1 MSTPPPSVDR
11 IDQTFELEGLDCAD
25 CARAI
30 ERSVA
35 RLDGV
40 HAAQVNYMAARL
52 TVKGS
57 APADSVAAQV
67 KALGYGIR
75 AARPNPTLQRDPADK
90 AGRIELGPV
99 GFVRFLLRRQTTT
112 LALAGLIAILPAMI
126 ARELWPL
133 LAGQAVSGIWPEAL
147 GLLALGLAGWP
158 IAGSAWQAVTRSR
171 EININV
177 LMTIAAIGAVI
188 IGATT
193 EAGLVMTLFAI
204 GEALEGYTGER
215 ARAAIG
221 DLVSTAPPEA
231 TRLERVAGAVRET
244 RVPVADLNVGDVIL
258 ARPGDRIAMDG
269 RVIAGESAVDQ
280 APITGESLPVPKAI
294 GAEVFAGTLN
304 GEGVLEIEVTRL
316 AGDSTLARIVH
327 LVEEAESR
335 KAPAQRFVDRFAQ
348 VYTPIVVVIAALVAA
363 VPPLFFGQP
372 FWNPTPETQG
382 WLYRALE
389 LLVVACPCA
398 LVVSTPVTLISAI
411 ANGARHGL
419 LIKGGAQL
427 EALAH
432 VRVVAFDKTGTLT
445 VGQPRLTRVR
455 ALGCTRERAQGAGEP
470 VAACE
475 PCRDLLAMA
484 SAVERRSEHPLAK
497 AVVDGAAAQAL
508 DTRYPPADGVL
519 ALAGRGVSGAVAGRS
534 VFVGSHAYFDRDVPH
549 HNGHCAEIAAA
560 SDQGQTSLLVRVGDD
575 YAGYLCV
582 ADGLRESS
590 REALQALRRE
600 GVEHLVMLTGDSA
613 GAARQVANALDIDDV
628 RAELLPP
635 DKAEAVRGV
644 QQGHGPVAMVGDGI
658 NDAVALATADV
669 GIALGVGA
677 AQANEVAGVT
687 LMSGDLRRLADAL
700 ALAKAALNSVRLNV
714 GFSIAVK
721 LFVFGLVLVGYGTM
735 WLAVLADVGTTLI
748 VTLNGMR
755 MLGWKRTGMG
765 EV

>member
-1 MSTPPPSVDR
+1 MPNASPSPDSNNLSFD
-11 IDQTFELEGLDCAD
+11 IEGMDCAD

-40 HAAQVNYMAARL
+40 HAAQVNFMASRL
-52 TVKGS
+52 TVAGS
-57 APADSVAAQV
+57 APAAAVATQV
-67 KALGYGIR
+67 QALGYGIR
-75 AARPNPTLQRDPADK
+75 PARPNPTLQRTT
-90 AGRIELGPV
+90 IEMGPLG
-99 GFVRFLLRRQTTT
+99 FLRYLLKRRTTA
-112 LALAGLIAILPAMI
+112 LALGGLIAILPATV
-126 ARELWPL
+126 AREIWPL
-133 LAGQAVSGIWPEAL
+133 VTGREVIGFWPEAL

-158 IAGSAWQAVTRSR
+158 VARSAWQAATRTH

-177 LMTIAAIGAVI
+177 LMTLAAVGAVI

-204 GEALEGYTGER
+204 GEALEGYTGDR

-221 DLVSTAPPEA
+221 DLVATAPPEA
-231 TRLERVAGAVRET
+231 IRIELHGDTVRET
-244 RVPVADLNVGDVIL
+244 RVSVADLNVGDVIV

-269 RVIAGESAVDQ
+269 RVRAGESAVDQ
-280 APITGESLPVPKAI
+280 APITGESIPVAKAQ
-294 GAEVFAGTLN
+294 GSEVFAGTLN
-304 GEGVLEIEVTRL
+304 GEGALEIEVTRL
-316 AGDSTLARIVH
+316 AADSTLARIVH

-348 VYTPIVVVIAALVAA
+348 VYTPLVVVVAVLVAA
-363 VPPLFFGQP
+363 IPPLFFGQP
-372 FWNPTPETQG
+372 FWNPTPGTQG

-427 EALAH
+427 ETLAN
-432 VRVVAFDKTGTLT
+432 VRAVAFDKTGTLT

-455 ALGCTRERAQGAGEP
+455 ALGCTQPANETAEGI
-470 VAACE
+470 VAVCE

-484 SAVERRSEHPLAK
+484 SAVERRSEHPLAR
-497 AVVDGAAAQAL
+497 AVVNGAAAHAL
-508 DTRYPPADGVL
+508 EARYPAAVSVT
-519 ALAGRGVSGAVAGRS
+519 ALAGRGVTGAVDGRT
-534 VFVGSHAYFDRDVPH
+534 VLVGSHAFFDRDVPH

-560 SDQGQTSLLVRVGDD
+560 SAQGQTSLLVRVGDD

-582 ADGLRESS
+582 ADGLRDSS
-590 REALQALRRE
+590 RDALQALKHE
-600 GVEHLVMLTGDSA
+600 GVEKLVMLTGDSA
-613 GAARQVANALDIDDV
+613 GAAQQVANALGIDDV
-628 RAELLPP
+628 RAELLPQ
-635 DKAEAVRGV
+635 DKAEAVRTV
-644 QQGHGPVAMVGDGI
+644 QRTHGPIAMVGDGI
-658 NDAVALATADV
+658 NDAVALAAADV

-687 LMSGDLRRLADAL
+687 LMSGDLGRLPDAL
-700 ALAKAALNSVRLNV
+700 ALAKAALRSVRVNV
-714 GFSIAVK
+714 AFSIIVK
-721 LFVFGLVLVGYGTM
+721 LLVFGLVLVGYGTM

-748 VTLNGMR
+748 VTVNGMR
-755 MLGWKRTGMG
+755 MLGWKRSG
-765 EV
+765 